1 MFAEWCVA
9 PVKASDGND
18 IPVLFVVPRS
28 PELTDEHLRE
38 TFADLRAAAPSRL
51 RVSRMVRLD
60 KPLPRTLSGKIRR
73 RLVAEECA
81 HVA

>member
-18 IPVLFVVPRS
+18 VPVLFVVPRS
-28 PELTDEHLRE
+28 PDLTDEHLRE